1 MNTAGAAGT
10 VALAEASGVGA
21 EVIVVATAVLPGRSA
36 SERLVAEVRRLM
48 AAAGWRLAEL
58 AAVVVVHGPGSFTGV
73 RVGLSAAKG
82 LCEAGGV
89 ALIAVSRL
97 ALLAEAAG
105 GGGVVHAVLDAG
117 RGEFY
122 YGAYEGGVC
131 LRESLLSGDEVVAA
145 VGAIAGTTTEAGPPP
160 FGKLRT
166 KDDKNFGK
174 VIACEG
180 KVVEALTG
188 VDVTLVDE
196 PAAEAAAGIALR
208 RLALGDI
215 DDVAVVD
222 ANYLRRTDFEI
233 KAKLE
238 SRAAEAKG

>member
-1 MNTAGAAGT
+1 MLLLLINTAGAEGT
-10 VALAEASGVGA
+10 VALAGASGAGG
-21 EVIVVATAVLPGRSA
+21 EVLVVATAVLPGRSA

-48 AAAGWRLAEL
+48 EAAAWRLAEL

-105 GGGVVHAVLDAG
+105 GDGIVHAVLDAG

-131 LRESLLSGDEVVAA
+131 LRESLLSGDEVVTA
-145 VGAIAGTTTEAGPPP
+145 VGSAGGV
-160 FGKLRT
+160 
-166 KDDKNFGK
+166 

-180 KVVEALTG
+180 KVAEAFGGLR
-188 VDVTLVDE
+188 VLMVDE
-196 PAAEAAAGIALR
+196 PLAQAAAGIALR
-208 RLALGDI
+208 RLARGEV
-215 DDVAVVD
+215 DDVALVD

-233 KAKLE
+233 KAKME
-238 SRAAEAKG
+238 SRAAGAKG

>member
-1 MNTAGAAGT
+1 MRLLLIHTAGAEGM
-10 VALAEASGVGA
+10 VALAEASDFGA
-21 EVIVVATAVLPGRSA
+21 EVIVVATAALPGRSA

-48 AAAGWRLAEL
+48 EAAGWRLGEL

-89 ALIAVSRL
+89 SLIAVSRL

-105 GGGVVHAVLDAG
+105 GDGMVHAVLDAG

-145 VGAIAGTTTEAGPPP
+145 VGSAGGV
-160 FGKLRT
+160 
-166 KDDKNFGK
+166 
-174 VIACEG
+174 VIACEV
-180 KVVEALTG
+180 KVAEALPG
-188 VDVTLVDE
+188 VVMVEE
-196 PAAEAAAGIALR
+196 PRAEAAAGIALR
-208 RLALGDI
+208 RLALGDL
-215 DDVAVVD
+215 DDVALVD
-222 ANYLRRTDFEI
+222 ANYLRRTDFEN
-233 KAKLE
+233 KAKLAL
-238 SRAAEAKG
+238 RAAELGDGTAG